1 MPEIFLKDIEIR
13 TRLNAGD
20 LGYIIH
26 RHGSLYKK
34 EYGYGVEFE
43 MYVAA
48 GLVEF
53 YKQYDP
59 TIDRVWIGEHNQ
71 KIISFL
77 LLMHRPGNAAQL
89 RYFFIE
95 PAFRGIGL
103 GKKLMELYTEFLYAC
118 QYTSSYLWTTHEQE
132 IAALLYKRFGY
143 KIMEEKSSDIFG
155 KNLIEQRYELVI
167 TNRSGKE
174 RDV

>member
-1 MPEIFLKDIEIR
+1 MPAISLKDIEIR

-26 RHGSLYKK
+26 RHGVLYKE
-34 EYGYGVEFE
+34 EYGYGIEFE

-48 GLVEF
+48 GLFEF

-95 PAFRGIGL
+95 PAYRGIGL
-103 GKKLMELYTEFLYAC
+103 GKKLMESYMEFLYAC

-132 IAALLYKRFGY
+132 VAALLYKRFGY
-143 KIMEEKSSDIFG
+143 KMREEKSSAIFG
-155 KNLIEQRYELVI
+155 KDLIEQRYELII
-167 TNRSGKE
+167 TDKTGREPG
-174 RDV
+174 V